1 MFPPL
6 NIKDY
11 GMICDYRLKVF
22 YTVAVKGSFT
32 AAAKELGITQPAVS
46 NHISEL
52 ENAIGDTLFHRSR
65 RETGL
70 TQKGKILF
78 NYAEKILHL
87 YRCADR
93 ELVPSCRDE
102 RKHLTIAAVP
112 DAARFI
118 LRPLADHYS
127 KIYQSTDLS
136 IVERSQEEIA
146 SMLEDSAVDIAI
158 SDICWD
164 KYDNNVFACLTIN
177 GSASPMIIYY
187 IYISP
192 NRRNDKVINE
202 FLLCC
207 KTYR

>member
-1 MFPPL
+1 
-6 NIKDY
+6 
-11 GMICDYRLKVF
+11 MICDYRLKVF

-52 ENAIGDTLFHRSR
+52 ESAIGDVLFHRSR

-70 TQKGKILF
+70 TQKGRILF

-93 ELVPSCRDE
+93 ELVPAGKDK
-102 RKHLTIAAVP
+102 RKHLTVAAVP

-118 LRPLADHYS
+118 LRPLAEHYS
-127 KIYQSTDLS
+127 KIYQDTDFS
-136 IVERSQEEIA
+136 IIERSQDEITA
-146 SMLEDSAVDIAI
+146 MMADSAVDMAV
-158 SDICWD
+158 SDTPWD
-164 KYDNNVFACLTIN
+164 NYENTVFANLTVN
-177 GSASPMIIYY
+177 GAASPMITYY
-187 IYISP
+187 VYISP
-192 NRRNDKVINE
+192 EMRNEKVINE

-207 KTYR
+207 KTYK